1 MKKTMRFMLVLLA
14 VVLLAGCGRTS
25 NENLKAIVEQEND
38 CCPYE
43 LEEGVTVTKVE
54 LVSDGTVAFFITLGD
69 EFGSM
74 LDNTES
80 KELLKT
86 GLLHWFTDSDSPFT
100 EVVDA
105 VINNY
110 STLGCAIQ
118 NAEGKKWKCEFESY
132 ELETAREENSSKY
145 SNTDAEEVAVA
156 EEEEVAEAA
165 EEEAPSYDQLVSNSG
180 DELDNMSDEMLE
192 TVLKIGIEQADN
204 NMPMDLGSGLTM
216 KSIRLQGNN
225 LLYTVECDEEQIP
238 VELLE
243 VAKDEM
249 KKSMIEM
256 VKTGDSDMKFICKAL
271 VMTHRGMDFKYV
283 GNASGES
290 VTVHLTTNEIKRAI
304 GL

>member
-118 NAEGKKWKCEFESY
+118 NAEGKKWKCEFASY
-132 ELETAREENSSKY
+132 ELEDAREENSSEEAT
-145 SNTDAEEVAVA
+145 TDSDEWAEEVAEPA
-156 EEEEVAEAA
+156 EEEV
-165 EEEAPSYDQLVSNSG
+165 PSYDQLVSSSG

-192 TVLKIGIEQADN
+192 KVLKLGIEQADN
-204 NMPMDLGSGLTM
+204 GMPMDLGSGLTM

-225 LLYTVECDEEQIP
+225 LLYTVECDEDQIP
-238 VELLE
+238 VDLLE

-249 KKSMIEM
+249 KTAMIEM

-271 VMTHRGMDFKYV
+271 VKTHRGMDFKYV
-283 GNASGES
+283 GDTSGKS
-290 VTVHLTTNEIKRAI
+290 CTVHLTTNEIKRAI